1 MTAPAS
7 LSGRPA
13 AHKESPASPWVAR
26 FAPLAPAGEAL
37 DLACGNGRHARLLA
51 ARGLH
56 VLALDVKPEALA
68 ASAGANIT
76 TIEYDLEADGAP
88 WPFEAG
94 RFAAIVVTNYLHRP
108 LFAQLAASLR
118 PDGILIYETFAQG
131 NEIYGKPSNPAFLL
145 APGELLGLA
154 SDGGL
159 QVLAYEDGHVERPH
173 PAQVQRLCAAGPAF
187 AKTGARLDHIVVRNE
202 P

>member
-1 MTAPAS
+1 MPVDAPRVNMQT
-7 LSGRPA
+7 LP
-13 AHKESPASPWVAR
+13 PSPWVER
-26 FAPLAPAGEAL
+26 FISLAPPGEAL
-37 DLACGNGRHARLLA
+37 DLACGNGRHTRLLA
-51 ARGLH
+51 ARGLQ
-56 VLALDVKPEALA
+56 VLALDLKPEALA
-68 ASAGANIT
+68 ASAGHNVT
-76 TIEYDLEADGAP
+76 TMAYDLEAEGSP

-94 RFAAIVVTNYLHRP
+94 RFSAIVVTNYLHRP

-131 NEIYGKPSNPAFLL
+131 NQIYGKPSNPAFLL

-154 SDGGL
+154 QDGGL

-173 PAQVQRLCAAGPAF
+173 PAQVQRLCAGGPAF
-187 AKTGARLDHIVVRNE
+187 AKTEARLDHIVVRNE